1 MDHAVPYDAR
11 TSRPSRAS
19 REGSMVWCRV
29 RVPVLLTLIAIL
41 FFTVAAAAQTTS
53 STTGAIN
60 GKVTDKTNAV
70 LPGVTVTI
78 SSPAMMGTR
87 NTVTG
92 EDGFYRFAAVPPGD
106 YAVVFELTG
115 FTTMKRDG
123 IRVQLAFTASVNVE
137 LGVASLSEN
146 VTVTGESPV
155 VDTQST
161 AITTNFDAK
170 TLASL
175 PSARDMWAILAE
187 SPAVSLTRIDV
198 GGSAAGT
205 QTGYTVYRT
214 SGQNRPTVEG
224 IVATE
229 GTDAAGFYYD
239 YGSFEDINVETAA
252 HSAEMPWPGVQSMF
266 VAKSGG
272 NQYYGTWYS
281 DYENKNWQSFNV
293 DSSQIQRGAQGSPAS
308 VTPPLAPGDLNRT
321 SSYRDLNT
329 DLGGDPK
336 KDKPW
341 WCGSFPQ

>member
-1 MDHAVPYDAR
+1 MA
-11 TSRPSRAS
+11 
-19 REGSMVWCRV
+19 WCRV
-29 RVPVLLTLIAIL
+29 RVSVLTLIAIL
-41 FFTVAAAAQTTS
+41 GTTVAAAAQTTS

-78 SSPAMMGTR
+78 SSPALMGTR
-87 NTVTG
+87 NTVTA

-115 FTTMKRDG
+115 FTTMKREG
-123 IRVQLAFTASVNVE
+123 IRVALGFTASVNVE

-170 TLASL
+170 TLASM

-205 QTGYTVYRT
+205 QTGYFVYGT

-229 GTDAAGFYYD
+229 GTDAAGFR
-239 YGSFEDINVETAA
+239 SEERR
-252 HSAEMPWPGVQSMF
+252 
-266 VAKSGG
+266 GG
-272 NQYYGTWYS
+272 KGCRAR
-281 DYENKNWQSFNV
+281 WQ
-293 DSSQIQRGAQGSPAS
+293 
-308 VTPPLAPGDLNRT
+308 RT
-321 SSYRDLNT
+321 S
-329 DLGGDPK
+329 
-336 KDKPW
+336 
-341 WCGSFPQ
+341 